1 MLSLFSYSHVLKML
15 NFVST
20 PIGNLN
26 DISLRAIDVIKSSDY
41 LYAEDTRNVKKLLDF
56 INVKIS
62 CKSFHEHNEQKVM
75 LNILKQAKNS
85 KVISIVSDA
94 GTPSISDPGY
104 KLITKCIEENIKYTL
119 IPGPSSV
126 ISAMV
131 MSGLPSNR
139 FAFYGFVPRK
149 IQDKKKFFE
158 DLDEETKT
166 SIIFESSN
174 RIYDTLKNL
183 ADYLNSDRKV
193 SICKEMTKIHEN
205 VIRGKA
211 SEIFKFVEE
220 NQINLKGEIVIV
232 IEGTSKK
239 ITAPKINSKI
249 KKEFLTKLSASESA
263 KLISAVTGENK
274 RDVYK
279 KLIQT

>member
-1 MLSLFSYSHVLKML
+1 MLSLISYSHVLKML

-158 DLDEETKT
+158 DLNEETKT
-166 SIIFESSN
+166 SIIFESSK

>member
-220 NQINLKGEIVIV
+220 NQINLKGEIVVV

>member
-1 MLSLFSYSHVLKML
+1 MLSLISYSHVLKML

-104 KLITKCIEENIKYTL
+104 KLITKCIKENIKYTL

-166 SIIFESSN
+166 SIIFESSK

>member
-166 SIIFESSN
+166 SIIFESSK

-183 ADYLNSDRKV
+183 ADYINSDRKV

>member
-166 SIIFESSN
+166 SIIFESSK

-183 ADYLNSDRKV
+183 ADYSNSDRKV

-211 SEIFKFVEE
+211 SEIYKFVEE